1 MAHPSDHAQAA
12 ATAMHD
18 VALLTRPAITDLTI
32 ADIYDITAALTDLSA
47 AVGQTLHQ
55 LQRYLPATENGQ
67 ASSTGL
73 HHASVAAARLN
84 TVLDHAHQALG
95 NTAENPEN

>member
-32 ADIYDITAALTDLSA
+32 ADIYDITAALTWGSP
-47 AVGQTLHQ
+47 
-55 LQRYLPATENGQ
+55 R
-67 ASSTGL
+67 
-73 HHASVAAARLN
+73 SV
-84 TVLDHAHQALG
+84 
-95 NTAENPEN
+95 